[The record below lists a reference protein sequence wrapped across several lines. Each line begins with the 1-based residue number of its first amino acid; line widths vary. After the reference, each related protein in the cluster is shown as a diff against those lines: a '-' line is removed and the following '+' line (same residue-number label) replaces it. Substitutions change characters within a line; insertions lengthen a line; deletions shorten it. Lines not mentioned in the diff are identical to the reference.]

1 MHGSPDSLRIGPP
14 WEHQEDSRGDC
25 QGPAGQAR
33 NGGRGER
40 GLRCNSDLV
49 GFGSGIYGG
58 RHHRLLLEFVD
69 GLPRSDGKQAFI
81 FSTSGGPNGSKSHRR
96 LKEALAR
103 KGFAILGEF
112 SCKGFD
118 TFGPF
123 KLIGGLNKG
132 RPNGQDL
139 ADAERFA
146 RELEDK
152 GSLAP
157 ICFIFV
163 IMSNHHLQ
171 RR

>member
-1 MHGSPDSLRIGPP
+1 MKALVIYESVHHGNTKKIAEAIARVLRAKLVTAGEASADSVA
-14 WEHQEDSRGDC
+14 H
-25 QGPAGQAR
+25 
-33 NGGRGER
+33 
-40 GLRCNSDLV
+40 SDLV

-146 RELEDK
+146 RELRTKE
-152 GSLAP
+152 A
-157 ICFIFV
+157 
-163 IMSNHHLQ
+163 
-171 RR
+171 

>member
-1 MHGSPDSLRIGPP
+1 MEATIVYESVHHGNTKKIAEAIAGVLRAKLVTAREASPDSV
-14 WEHQEDSRGDC
+14 
-25 QGPAGQAR
+25 AR
-33 NGGRGER
+33 
-40 GLRCNSDLV
+40 SDLI

-58 RHHRLLLEFVD
+58 RHHTLLLKFVD

-96 LKEALAR
+96 LREALAR

-132 RPNGQDL
+132 RPNEQDI

-146 RELEDK
+146 RELRAKE
-152 GSLAP
+152 A
-157 ICFIFV
+157 
-163 IMSNHHLQ
+163 
-171 RR
+171 